1 MCIFSDEDG
10 LWALA
15 DFSAFP
21 QGAKIAREQGTS
33 QLGNEHP
40 RVFAVVALALYRS
53 GWSCLNKRKVSGN
66 MFAM

>member
-1 MCIFSDEDG
+1 M
-10 LWALA
+10 A